1 MEDVRELI
9 RRYGLEEDQEHVII
23 PVSEKDGHTRRIFLL
38 KRRFMRIVYPE
49 GQYVDYPLAAAVEA
63 TVRHPDLLLSEA
75 LYLMHKEL
83 GMEDSG
89 VRVNLSTGQAGMD
102 TVPEEAEK
110 EKDVHSALTERE
122 SE

>member
-23 PVSEKDGHTRRIFLL
+23 PVSGKDGHTRRIFLL

-49 GQYVDYPLAAAVEA
+49 GQYVDYPLAEAVEA
-63 TVRHPDLLLSEA
+63 TVRYPDLLLSEA
-75 LYLMHKEL
+75 LYLMHKES
-83 GMEDSG
+83 GMEDTG
-89 VRVNLSTGQAGMD
+89 VRVNMD
-102 TVPEEAEK
+102 AAPEEAEQ